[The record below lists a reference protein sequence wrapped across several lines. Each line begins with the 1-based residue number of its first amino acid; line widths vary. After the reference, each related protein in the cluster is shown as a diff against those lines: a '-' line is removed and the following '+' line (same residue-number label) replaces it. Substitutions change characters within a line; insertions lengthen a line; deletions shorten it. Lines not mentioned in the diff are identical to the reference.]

1 MRKHLALIIEHDDP
15 ERVGL
20 IATYDSRPSRLIKN
34 EPSPIQVLDEDKQ
47 GFATVGKKVGL
58 GYVDFEGEDDYE
70 ENVFDEAE
78 RKLADID
85 AKWLD
90 KAGVELEEPT
100 A

>member
-20 IATYDSRPSRLIKN
+20 IASYDSRPSRLIKN
-34 EPSPIQVLDEDKQ
+34 EPAPIQIRDDEKR

-58 GYVDFEGEDDYE
+58 GYVDFDDEDDYE
-70 ENVFDEAE
+70 ENFGDAVK
-78 RKLADID
+78 RKLTEID

-90 KAGVELEEPT
+90 KAGMDVEAP